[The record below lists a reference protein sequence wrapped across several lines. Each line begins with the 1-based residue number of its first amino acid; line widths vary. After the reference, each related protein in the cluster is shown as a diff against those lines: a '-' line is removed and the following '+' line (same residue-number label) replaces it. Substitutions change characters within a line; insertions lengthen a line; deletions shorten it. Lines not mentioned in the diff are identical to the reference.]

1 MEPHDD
7 VLIGDPLDE
16 AEGMS
21 RRRLMFL
28 AGGLAGAAAIGL
40 SALPADAATKKP
52 PALPP
57 VIGTV
62 YFPTLRL
69 ARTLYNSVTT
79 NVLNKGQ
86 LGLWT
91 GTSVPSPNP
100 GHSIIFG
107 HRTSAGGP
115 LRNLNKLRA
124 GYPVVVDGMTYTTI
138 GWEVV
143 KATNVQ
149 HIFTSPMPD
158 RSVVTFVACSK
169 TNGMP
174 TSLLYRILVQTYL

>member
-1 MEPHDD
+1 MELDDD
-7 VLIGDPLDE
+7 VLIGDALGE
-16 AEGMS
+16 AEGIS

-40 SALPADAATKKP
+40 SALPADAATRP
-52 PALPP
+52 VPLPP

-62 YFPTLRL
+62 YFPTLRY

-86 LGLWT
+86 LGLWS
-91 GTSVPSPNP
+91 GTAVPSPNP

-124 GYPVVVDGMTYTTI
+124 GYPVVVNGMTYTTL